1 MRGHRRFHLR
11 PHAPHAP
18 HHTADTHVRPRA
30 LVCACGRPFRE
41 NAEDVMRMLNGAWRV
56 SRLARASQRDHL
68 RVSQRRPRP
77 IRASLLSHSLSLSLC
92 LSLCPLP
99 SQSSALPLALSTS
112 LTLRLGPSNHRA
124 AHQYTRL
131 RCHRRRLSP
140 HRPSAPRHRGGV
152 ATTHHNK
159 YKYTARPGR

>member
-77 IRASLLSHSLSLSLC
+77 IRASLLSHSLSLSL
-92 LSLCPLP
+92 S
-99 SQSSALPLALSTS
+99 LPLSAAVPVVSFAPCALYLSHS
-112 LTLRLGPSNHRA
+112 ASRPVQSPRRPPIYPA
-124 AHQYTRL
+124 AL
-131 RCHRRRLSP
+131 
-140 HRPSAPRHRGGV
+140 PSAPPLSASAIRPTPPWRRRDD
-152 ATTHHNK
+152 APN
-159 YKYTARPGR
+159 KYTARPGR